1 MERRIQRPVLDLQH
15 TLRTLLNDV
24 GDGVA
29 VGRAE
34 QERPQNQ
41 DVERA
46 LDQLAVERRCAA
58 FGHRLFNRH
67 IPIDNLPLSTVPER
81 TPRIAMRDV
90 HLRGCGGAA
99 LWLFAGTVACGGRAN
114 VHPCGFDEQDRSAEC
129 RVVPV
134 FENETTR
141 DGRRIDIHVTVLRAT
156 SRGTR
161 EAVLVLAGGPGE
173 PGSAM
178 RGIADG
184 WLAPIRDAADVVFV
198 DQRGTGESHALPC
211 PTTAA
216 TDPASAF
223 GHIFDPLAVRQCRQR
238 LETEA
243 DLTQYTTDA
252 AAADLDEVRAAL
264 GYAQVSLYG
273 VSYGTRLAQ
282 AYMRRFPGRVRV
294 AVLDGVLPFGEAVVS
309 YARSLQEALDRT
321 FSACGHDP
329 RCRRVHPHLP
339 EDLASLQRRL
349 AMASLRA
356 TVTTS
361 TGLTVAVQMT
371 AGDFDYS
378 VRGILYRPQ
387 GWTELPDMIGRAV
400 ESGDLSEFAQ
410 RYWERAVGID
420 GRLALGL
427 HLSVL
432 CAEDVA
438 FATAAAANAAAAG
451 TVLGRYVFDEYR
463 RACAEW
469 PRATIPDDSRR
480 PVDAR
485 VPTVLVSGYF
495 DPVTPPEFAER
506 VARWLPLN
514 LQIVSPS
521 TAHGSASQCPSSA
534 IIGALRSGGVQGLP
548 RVCQ

>member
-1 MERRIQRPVLDLQH
+1 MLDLQH
-15 TLRTLLNDV
+15 TLRTLLNDM

-46 LDQLAVERRCAA
+46 LNQLAVEGRSAA
-58 FGHRLFNRH
+58 FGHRLFNGH
-67 IPIDNLPLSTVPER
+67 IPIDNLPMSTVPRR
-81 TPRIAMRDV
+81 TALISTRESPFIG
-90 HLRGCGGAA
+90 HCGAV
-99 LWLFAGTVACGGRAN
+99 LLLLVGTGACGGRAS
-114 VHPCGFDEQDRSAEC
+114 VYPCGLEEQDRSAEC

-134 FENETTR
+134 FENEATR
-141 DGRRIDIHVTVLRAT
+141 NGRRIDIHVTVLRAT
-156 SRGTR
+156 SRATR
-161 EAVLVLAGGPGE
+161 EAVFVLAGGPGE

-184 WLAPIRDAADVVFV
+184 WLAPLRDAADIVFA

-211 PTTAA
+211 PTHAA

-238 LETEA
+238 LETDA

-309 YARSLQEALDRT
+309 YARSLQQALDRT

-329 RCRRVHPHLP
+329 RCRRVHPDLS
-339 EDLASLQRRL
+339 EDFASLQRRL
-349 AMASLRA
+349 AKVSLRA
-356 TVTTS
+356 TVTPS
-361 TGLTVAVQMT
+361 TGVTVSVLMS
-371 AGDFDYS
+371 AGDFDYA
-378 VRGILYRPQ
+378 VRGILYRPE
-387 GWTELPDMIGRAV
+387 GWTDLPDMIGRAV
-400 ESGDLSEFAQ
+400 ASGDLSEFAQ

-438 FATAAAANAAAAG
+438 FATDAAANAAAAG
-451 TVLGRYVFDEYR
+451 TVLDRYVFDEYR

-469 PRATIPDDSRR
+469 PRATIPDNSRR
-480 PVDAR
+480 PVNVP
-485 VPTVLVSGYF
+485 VPTLLLSGYF

-506 VARWLPLN
+506 VARWLPLS

-521 TAHGSASQCPSSA
+521 TAHGSASHCPSSA
-534 IIGALRSGGVQGLP
+534 IIVTLKSGGVQGLP